1 MSKFARR
8 CAALMLAVVLLCMA
22 VPAAFAAEG
31 NTLPAGATTM
41 GGANTTLIP
50 DEEENCLSW
59 LFGSGDTITMPY
71 LNVKGQGLRRN
82 VTLDLEDCLVGIT
95 YTELGSIGSYVS
107 DAAAQQA
114 WKAQAVAIHSYLEY
128 HKKYGSSAN
137 ALVYTPVDQIPSSAR
152 SAIRRAVSEVKDE
165 VLTCN
170 GSVIDAVWSA
180 SAGYNT
186 QTGVYGTCSGL
197 DAWGTDVPYL
207 QSVESPYEEQYHNLM
222 RRIIGKDYRY
232 IEYNDSKT
240 GQPYESADTTHKDL
254 GGFVQY
260 NTFVSNGK
268 SYRYIGQFVSSRY
281 CFDFSADENGT
292 PCMNYYGFGHG
303 VGMSQC
309 GMVGYAQEQGMG
321 YRDILRH
328 YYTGVSLAR
337 WAAAARTAACSAGC
351 GACWGCNKFCTG
363 KRRKC
368 GKALLKRDEIWYTI
382 VVCKNVSGRRNGPV
396 KWRSRNAVGESKGNK
411 AGHGALPP
419 AGTAHCGGAG
429 PGNSCGAER
438 RDPGTGKGPAPG
450 GRGCQPLYNGCPA
463 GRPAGGGGPR
473 LGGDARAA
481 ARTGAA
487 GVYRQQ
493 RG

>member
-31 NTLPAGATTM
+31 DTLPAGATTM

-180 SAGYNT
+180 SAGYEHPDRR
-186 QTGVYGTCSGL
+186 VRHLLRSGCL
-197 DAWGTDVPYL
+197 GHRCAL
-207 QSVESPYEEQYHNLM
+207 
-222 RRIIGKDYRY
+222 
-232 IEYNDSKT
+232 
-240 GQPYESADTTHKDL
+240 SA
-254 GGFVQY
+254 
-260 NTFVSNGK
+260 
-268 SYRYIGQFVSSRY
+268 
-281 CFDFSADENGT
+281 E
-292 PCMNYYGFGHG
+292 
-303 VGMSQC
+303 
-309 GMVGYAQEQGMG
+309 
-321 YRDILRH
+321 
-328 YYTGVSLAR
+328 
-337 WAAAARTAACSAGC
+337 
-351 GACWGCNKFCTG
+351 
-363 KRRKC
+363 C
-368 GKALLKRDEIWYTI
+368 GKPLRGA
-382 VVCKNVSGRRNGPV
+382 VSQP
-396 KWRSRNAVGESKGNK
+396 
-411 AGHGALPP
+411 
-419 AGTAHCGGAG
+419 
-429 PGNSCGAER
+429 
-438 RDPGTGKGPAPG
+438 DAPG
-450 GRGCQPLYNGCPA
+450 HRQGLPLH
-463 GRPAGGGGPR
+463 
-473 LGGDARAA
+473 
-481 ARTGAA
+481 
-487 GVYRQQ
+487 
-493 RG
+493 